1 MGKEAVRKRN
11 ARVVL
16 FVKVWQLLLDYFK
29 KKKGGDNFE
38 CLWGCV
44 GILVLVENIEYYKN
58 LSGRFERKLDRI
70 TIRIFFGLIFWEKRI
85 DN

>member
-29 KKKGGDNFE
+29 KKKGEDSFE

>member
-1 MGKEAVRKRN
+1 MRKEAVRKRN

-29 KKKGGDNFE
+29 KKKGEDSFE

-70 TIRIFFGLIFWEKRI
+70 TIRIFFGLIFWERRI